1 MIEDFAPVALAPMEP
16 STPPPR
22 DAAEPANDYQPPGEP
37 MRPPALFELVHFDA
51 IRMGGGAAWAV
62 KGLLPAE
69 GLAVAYGAPGSRK
82 SFVALDLCL
91 AIAEGRSWGER
102 RVKQGATVYVAAEGA
117 GGFAKRIAAYLA
129 EHDGVDVP
137 RPFYLIAAAPRLGC
151 ERDDVDR
158 LIASVEAAAIAEP
171 LRMIVVDTLAQSLAG
186 GDENGEGMVTL
197 ITNAQRL
204 ASRFR
209 CVVALIHH
217 AGKDAE
223 RGMRGHSSLLG
234 AADFVLKVVA
244 STEERGVSV
253 LTAEKVKDGEAGLTF
268 LARTKSVA
276 IGEDEDG
283 EEISSLVVEAIEPQD
298 APAPKA
304 RRERPI
310 PQTARLFMAALQLA
324 LADFGEKVQPFP
336 DGPFVHAV
344 DAEKV
349 RAAFYASRPAESVEA
364 NRKAFN
370 RCMDGLID
378 RQVIVGRKIGAF
390 NFLWTA

>member
-1 MIEDFAPVALAPMEP
+1 M
-16 STPPPR
+16 R
-22 DAAEPANDYQPPGEP
+22 AA
-37 MRPPALFELVHFDA
+37 ALFDLIPFDA
-51 IRMGGGAAWAV
+51 IRLGEGAAWTV

-69 GLAVAYGAPGSRK
+69 GLGVAYGAPGSRK

-91 AIAEGRSWGER
+91 AIAEGRAWGER
-102 RVKQGATVYVAAEGA
+102 RVKRGATVYVAAEGA

-129 EHDGVDVP
+129 EHDGLDVA
-137 RPFYLIAAAPRLGC
+137 RPFYLISAAPRLGC

-171 LRMIVVDTLAQSLAG
+171 LRAIVIDTLAQSLGG

-197 ITNAQRL
+197 VANAQRL

-209 CVVALIHH
+209 CAVLLIHH

-234 AADFVLKVVA
+234 AADFVMKVTA
-244 STEERGVSV
+244 STEERGVSALAV
-253 LTAEKVKDGEAGLTF
+253 EKVKDGEAGLTF

-298 APAPKA
+298 APAAKVK
-304 RRERPI
+304 RERPI
-310 PQTARLFMAALQLA
+310 PQTARLFMAALQSA
-324 LADFGEKVQPFP
+324 LGDFGEKVQPFP
-336 DGPFVHAV
+336 DGPFVRAV

-349 RAAFYASRPAESVEA
+349 RAAFYGARPAADPNA
-364 NRKAFN
+364 NRQAFH
-370 RCMDGLID
+370 RAMSGMID
-378 RQVIVGRKIGAF
+378 RQLIFGKRIGAADY
-390 NFLWTA
+390 LWTP